1 MSGLDRQKF
10 IPLDGSFGL
19 YQPTTVDQAI
29 DHGRGKGNIVAQED
43 LPMAEGSMR
52 GNHDGASFIPIEDH
66 LGAELSPLLAYGQT
80 AQSTNVE
87 WLGIGRKGI
96 KLIRGI
102 IGSR

>member
-10 IPLDGSFGL
+10 ISLDGSFGL

-29 DHGRGKGNIVAQED
+29 DHDRGKGIGAQDD
-43 LPMAEGSMR
+43 LPMAEGSIR
-52 GNHDGASFIPIEDH
+52 GNHDGAFLIPIEDH
-66 LGAELSPLLAYGQT
+66 LETELNPLLAYGQT
-80 AQSTNVE
+80 AQSTNDE

-96 KLIRGI
+96 KLIRRI

>member
-1 MSGLDRQKF
+1 MLLVFSNGLTHPQEQETHSIRLTPLQLITVTMST
-10 IPLDGSFGL
+10 S
-19 YQPTTVDQAI
+19 
-29 DHGRGKGNIVAQED
+29 QED

-66 LGAELSPLLAYGQT
+66 PGAELSPLLAYGQT
-80 AQSTNVE
+80 AQSTNDE